1 MRRRDGS
8 RDRVSSAVSRVVWRA
23 LIVTAIIAGPATVL
37 GAPPPADD
45 ALFRVREGGSITL
58 DAGLVLALP
67 VALGPS
73 LSTGAGAGVTIGAG
87 HLAWG
92 VRASWSTATEY
103 SLDWTVSHDDI
114 KLRVIGA
121 FLQREG
127 RGRFALRLG
136 LGPTIVH
143 ETRLRNQ
150 AARAMLAGLDTSAF
164 DAAPAGDL
172 EGVLALH
179 VAGPWLLVISGG
191 PSLSVVDGSARWGW
205 TSLLGAGWQ
214 P

>member
-1 MRRRDGS
+1 M
-8 RDRVSSAVSRVVWRA
+8 
-23 LIVTAIIAGPATVL
+23 IVTAIIAGGV
-37 GAPPPADD
+37 APPARAAPPSADE
-45 ALFRVREGGSITL
+45 ALFRVREGGNLTL
-58 DAGLVLALP
+58 DAGLALALP
-67 VALGPS
+67 VALGTG
-73 LSTGAGAGVTIGAG
+73 LSTGVGAGVTIGTG

-92 VRASWSTATEY
+92 VRVSWSTATEY

-121 FLQREG
+121 LQQRAG

-143 ETRLRNQ
+143 ETRVRNQ
-150 AARAMLAGLDTSAF
+150 AARAMLTGLDTSTF
-164 DAAPAGDL
+164 DASPSGDL
-172 EGVLALH
+172 EAVVALH
-179 VAGPWLLVISGG
+179 VAGPWLLILSGG
-191 PSLSVVDGSARWGW
+191 PSLSDVDGSARWGW